1 LWFNAKKR
9 SASRLLSQSSAQDD
23 KEAAEMEEATSE
35 QEADEIEH
43 GETHEGMPVQ
53 RLYTIKFN
61 SPILPYSKFPLT
73 QNKYIQQFFKRY
85 SKDREGVDKLIGV
98 HFPENKN
105 LNAKDAVGIEIEL
118 DRSSSNMN
126 VVESKTFKRFKIID
140 FNETTN
146 FCKAIEFED
155 RTYKVRNEE
164 GEKIEMQLQDILAS
178 EQCPDKSHFE
188 DLINSEITDL
198 KNIWFQFNKRMN
210 SSLMI
215 LPTEMLN
222 TYDMVVKTLP
232 VPNFEMYRYR
242 NEVSLYELF
251 NQITC
256 KMAHYYFS
264 LFQALFAKDQKDM
277 KVQIKQFLECD
288 DPIMR
293 SKKVIFLFEEFTHL
307 LDQKCYYIQKTA
319 EDFKERSK
327 QAMLESA
334 FQRVLES
341 NKSSERDNFQKQLD
355 AIEHMPER
363 IRKLIQDEIN
373 GVDGKAD
380 MDSARKV
387 QYLNHVF
394 RLPWDNRVDPFW
406 DVQFARDK
414 LEESHYGMVET
425 KERILEF
432 IAKNKRVNSQK
443 GMVLLLTGPPGVGK
457 TTIAKSIGEC
467 LKRPTAIVSMAGQND
482 PVHMKGSKRTY
493 VDSQPGI
500 FIKEMQ
506 RLETRNPV
514 FIIDEIDKIG
524 FNSLRGD
531 PSSTLLELLNP
542 EQANTFSDNY
552 LDFEFDFSECIFI
565 CTSNSIQNMLGPLID
580 RIEVIEVPPYLPTEK
595 LSIAKKYLIPNFRN
609 EYGFKPEHEEI
620 TFTNASISIMI
631 RDYCNY
637 EAGVRNLRKCID
649 RVFRKVVSKLDERE
663 TKLNEKK
670 KLLEPE
676 SKEEAEEGKEEHHDE
691 EAAVIDTN
699 AVAGPQELIEY
710 QINTKN
716 LEKFLDAARTDDY
729 YYSNINQMLPVGC
742 ANGLAYID
750 SGYGCVLKI
759 QFVKRPFTKDKGSI
773 TQTGRLGEVMKES
786 FDVVQVATF
795 NYLIENYGFTQEDF
809 EKASYHLHVPQGAIP
824 KDGPSAGVSLFA
836 SLVSLI
842 QGKPLN
848 PNIAMTG
855 EITTL
860 GEVVSIGGV
869 REKLTACKNHDIT
882 RVILPYSNKKH
893 LEKLPQEFKE
903 GFQIFFVKNIDE
915 VYRLCFTK
923 DHSGIETKIYE
934 KDEEAEHLFL
944 DEVILNKNHLEGL
957 V

>member
-1 LWFNAKKR
+1 
-9 SASRLLSQSSAQDD
+9 
-23 KEAAEMEEATSE
+23 M
-35 QEADEIEH
+35 
-43 GETHEGMPVQ
+43 
-53 RLYTIKFN
+53 
-61 SPILPYSKFPLT
+61 
-73 QNKYIQQFFKRY
+73 
-85 SKDREGVDKLIGV
+85 
-98 HFPENKN
+98 N
-105 LNAKDAVGIEIEL
+105 LE
-118 DRSSSNMN
+118 
-126 VVESKTFKRFKIID
+126 
-140 FNETTN
+140 
-146 FCKAIEFED
+146 
-155 RTYKVRNEE
+155 
-164 GEKIEMQLQDILAS
+164 DILVS
-178 EQCPDKSHFE
+178 ETCPDKSHFE

-198 KNIWFQFNKRMN
+198 KNVWFQFNKRMN

-215 LPTEMLN
+215 LPSEMLN

-264 LFQALFAKDQKDM
+264 LFQALFSKDQKDM
-277 KVQIKQFLECD
+277 KIQMRQFLECD

-293 SKKVIFLFEEFTHL
+293 SKKVIFLFDEFTHL

-327 QAMLESA
+327 QAMLEGA

-341 NKSSERDNFQKQLD
+341 NKTSERDSFQKQLD
-355 AIEHMPER
+355 EVKAMPDR

-373 GVDGKAD
+373 GVEGKAD

-394 RLPWDNRVDPFW
+394 RLPWDKHVEPVW
-406 DVQFARDK
+406 DVQFARDT
-414 LEESHYGMVET
+414 LEATHYGMVET

-432 IAKNKRVNSQK
+432 IAKNRRVNSQK

-457 TTIAKSIGEC
+457 TTIAHSIGEC
-467 LKRPTAIVSMAGQND
+467 LKRPSAIVSMAGQND

-500 FIKEMQ
+500 FVKELQ
-506 RLETRNPV
+506 RLEVRNPV

-524 FNSLRGD
+524 SNSMRGD

-565 CTSNSIQNMLGPLID
+565 CTSNSIQNMLQPLID

-595 LSIAKKYLIPNFRN
+595 MSIAKRYLIPKFKN
-609 EYGFKPEHEEI
+609 EYGFDEKKEDI
-620 TFTNASISIMI
+620 SVTNAAISKMI

-663 TKLNEKK
+663 SKIENER

-676 SKEEAEEGKEEHHDE
+676 VKEELITEEDKADMVAAIADNESAVQGDPIESIVEAVEELDTKDE
-691 EAAVIDTN
+691 QKSQENDDEVAADVFPN
-699 AVAGPQELIEY
+699 AIEETPLQEVTRY
-710 QINTKN
+710 QINSKN
-716 LEKFLDAARTDDY
+716 LEKFLDVASTDDY
-729 YYSNINQMLPVGC
+729 YYSNINQTLPIGC

-759 QFVKRPFTKDKGSI
+759 QFVKRPFTKDKGMIS
-773 TQTGRLGEVMKES
+773 QTGRLGETMKES
-786 FDVVQVATF
+786 FDVVQVAAF
-795 NYLIENYGFTQEDF
+795 NYLIESTNYTKEDF
-809 EKASYHLHVPQGAIP
+809 EKDSYHLHVPQGAIP
-824 KDGPSAGVSLFA
+824 KDGPSAGVALFA

-842 QGKPLN
+842 QDKPLS

-869 REKLTACKNHDIT
+869 REKLTACKNHEIS

-893 LEKLPQEFKE
+893 FEKLPIEFKE
-903 GFQIFFVKNIDE
+903 GFEVFFVKNIDE
-915 VYRLCFTK
+915 VYRLCFTE
-923 DHSGIETKIYE
+923 DHSGIETRVYE
-934 KDEEAEHLFL
+934 RDEDAEHMFSDENIL
-944 DEVILNKNHLEGL
+944 DNNKLEGL